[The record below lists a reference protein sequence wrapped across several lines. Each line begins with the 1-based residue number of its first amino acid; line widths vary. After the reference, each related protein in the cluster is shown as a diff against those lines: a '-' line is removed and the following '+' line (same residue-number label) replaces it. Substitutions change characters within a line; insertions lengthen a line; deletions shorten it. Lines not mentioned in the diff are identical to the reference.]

1 MISLGKF
8 LNSDDPISN
17 SSETEI
23 DGLTAAAIE
32 CYRAALLAM
41 GKAAVQTC
49 ARFGVDLEASLQG
62 LERRL
67 AVDPSTDLINSTEKQ
82 VEVQLH
88 EWGARTSGYLKAQA
102 DEVKEIL
109 IVLAKTAES
118 VGSRDEGYSN
128 KFTDL
133 CGRLAKIADLQ
144 DLAQIR
150 KSITERAAELKSSVD
165 QMTRDNHKLVA
176 QLKAEVSTYEVRL
189 KSAEHLALKD
199 QLTGL
204 ANRRSIEERIHWNM
218 EQGQEFCVA
227 MIDLDGFKQIND
239 SYGHVAGDELLKQF
253 AMELKQN
260 SRAGELVGRWGGD
273 EFVVILAGNLFSAKA
288 HTERVEQWVFGKYT
302 IQEGSKKPISID
314 IQGSVGTAEWCPG
327 QTMEELIAEADSKMY
342 LKKKL
347 ADQKPA

>member
-8 LNSDDPISN
+8 LKSDEPISH
-17 SSETEI
+17 SSEAEI
-23 DGLTAAAIE
+23 DELAAATIE
-32 CYRAALLAM
+32 CYRAALLAF
-41 GKAAVQTC
+41 GKAAVKTC

-62 LERRL
+62 LECRL
-67 AVDPSTDLINSTEKQ
+67 AVDPSTELVKSTENQ
-82 VEVQLH
+82 VEVQLQ
-88 EWGARTSGYLKAQA
+88 EWGALTSGYFKVQT
-102 DEVKEIL
+102 DEVKELL
-109 IVLAKTAES
+109 IILAKTAES
-118 VGSRDEGYSN
+118 VGSRDEGYSS
-128 KFTDL
+128 KFNDL
-133 CGRLAKIADLQ
+133 SGRLAKIADLD

-150 KSITERAAELKSSVD
+150 RSITDRAAELKSSVD

-199 QLTGL
+199 QLTNL
-204 ANRRSIEERIHWNM
+204 ANRRSIEERIQWNM

-239 SYGHVAGDELLKQF
+239 THGHVAGDELLKQF
-253 AMELKQN
+253 AVELKQN

-273 EFVVILAGNLFSAKA
+273 EFVVILAGNLLSAKA

-302 IQEGSKKPISID
+302 IYEGSKRPISID
-314 IQGSVGTAEWCPG
+314 IQGSVGTAEWHPG

-347 ADQKPA
+347 APKQV